1 MNYDLINF
9 PTVLP
14 VDLDL
19 YFREQLVYFFI
30 NLNKNTTVY
39 NDLYE
44 HLYSVLKL
52 LKQTLQNDNKN
63 TKCQKYLELFYRMIG
78 HTRYEKGEHDVS
90 YMLLLTFYD
99 VFPALAI
106 YALHRF
112 VQPIND
118 DTLYGSC
125 IANPYGSWRD
135 MKHLCHY
142 ISIQTGSQKHAL
154 IDTCIQLMN
163 RQLAHDLESWKYSH
177 YHSRE
182 HISNVA
188 KWIPREHKKFDW
200 LFERL
205 VLDWAKTHY
214 PFILRTAYDYDSY
227 GQAILKCKRLYRK
240 TISMLNKGLDT
251 TEIKLCSQKL
261 DDITYVSKCTLMK
274 QPKLNYRE
282 HVDQGHGDVFGHG
295 HGDGHGHDF
304 TLYYF
309 VNEAIKLLNH
319 PHDYR
324 HDILNNQW
332 TRFSKSYKKC
342 IFENMIPLLDMS
354 FSNQLD
360 NTESFYNAIGLAIL
374 IAEHSSFKCRIMAID
389 HQPTWINWDSNI
401 GFISIVENIINVS
414 GGTSFRLDKTIDM
427 IIYSANVCEYSTQN
441 MSLVLLSNQDFRSSY
456 DMIISKFDKGLK
468 SIVLWK
474 LSDKFENMG
483 NDSCLTPLR
492 IENAH
497 GNVSFAFKTAHKV
510 GVLNVQMCNSYIDN
524 QGLILLSGFSN
535 CLHNYFT
542 ILQRLD
548 QVNSDNNLYITP
560 YNTICQIL
568 ENPKYNVLGD
578 YLCKLIQ

>member
-63 TKCQKYLELFYRMIG
+63 TNYRKYLELFYRMIG

-99 VFPALAI
+99 VFPTLAI

-112 VQPIND
+112 VQPINGESCQYGSCAANPYHS
-118 DTLYGSC
+118 LYGSC

-142 ISIQTGSQKHAL
+142 IYIQTGSQKHAL

-182 HISNVA
+182 HISNVS

-205 VLDWAKTHY
+205 VIDWAKTHY
-214 PFILRTAYDYDSY
+214 SFILRTAYDYDSY

-251 TEIKLCSQKL
+251 TEIKLCSRKI

-282 HVDQGHGDVFGHG
+282 HVDQGHGDVLDQGQRVG
-295 HGDGHGHDF
+295 HGDNF

-309 VNEAIKLLNH
+309 VNESIKLLNH
-319 PHDYR
+319 THDYR

-474 LSDKFENMG
+474 LSDNFENMS
-483 NDSCLTPLR
+483 NYSC
-492 IENAH
+492 N
-497 GNVSFAFKTAHKV
+497 
-510 GVLNVQMCNSYIDN
+510 NSYIDI

-542 ILQRLD
+542 ILQSLD